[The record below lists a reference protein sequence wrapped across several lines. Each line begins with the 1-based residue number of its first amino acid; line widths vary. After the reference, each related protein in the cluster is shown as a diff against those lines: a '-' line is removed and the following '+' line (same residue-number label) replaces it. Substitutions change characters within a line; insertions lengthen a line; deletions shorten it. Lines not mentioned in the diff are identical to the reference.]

1 MALPEVATPL
11 CTQEGEDEEQLRVR
25 KGKAPRG
32 SCKEGVESVY
42 SSLTGN
48 PAVDLVRK
56 RLLPQRCKGKK
67 KKWRYFF
74 NGNQSGKLIIMGEK
88 R

>member
-1 MALPEVATPL
+1 MAHPEVATPL

-42 SSLTGN
+42 SSRTGN
-48 PAVDLVRK
+48 PAVDFGAK
-56 RLLPQRCKGKK
+56 RLQPLLPQRFFFYFSIKK
-67 KKWRYFF
+67 
-74 NGNQSGKLIIMGEK
+74 
-88 R
+88 